1 MTWLAAAGAALA
13 VALLVRPRPELP
25 GVRAVP
31 WWWVAGCAGSVVGL
45 LLAGPILLLVLPAAF
60 AVRQL
65 LGMRRGRREAE
76 ATADRVLE
84 TSELLA
90 AELAAGL
97 PSARSLERA
106 AETWPVLGPAARA
119 AELGGD
125 VPAALREL
133 AGRPGAGQLRLVA
146 AAWAVAHRGG
156 GGLAD
161 ALSRVAVAIRADRA
175 TRRVVRS
182 ELASARATARL
193 IAALPWL
200 VLLAGGAGGWRFL
213 FSTPLGSACLAGG
226 LALGFAGLWWI
237 ERIADGVAR

>member
-1 MTWLAAAGAALA
+1 MTWLAAACAGLAA
-13 VALLVRPRPELP
+13 ALLVPQGPDLPRP
-25 GVRAVP
+25 GRVP
-31 WWWVAGCAGSVVGL
+31 WWLVTAGGGSLLGLWLAGPVL
-45 LLAGPILLLVLPAAF
+45 LLALPGAV

-65 LGMRRGRREAE
+65 VALRVRRRRAE
-76 ATADRVLE
+76 IVADRVLE

-97 PSARSLERA
+97 PSGRCLERA
-106 AETWPVLGPAARA
+106 AESWPLLGPAARA

-146 AAWAVAHRGG
+146 AAWTVAHRSG

-161 ALSRVAVAIRADRA
+161 ALSRVTTSIRADRA

-193 IAALPWL
+193 IAVLPWL
-200 VLLAGGAGGWRFL
+200 VLLAGGSASWRFL
-213 FSTPLGSACLAGG
+213 FTTPLGSACLAGG

-237 ERIADGVAR
+237 ERIADRVHQ